1 MLFQVTLVRLLL
13 VCAGEAFLTDNS
25 TLRPVQIVRSPV
37 QILFPASART
47 ARNATLD
54 FHSNRT
60 IFHRKRRKYERF
72 SSTARNVSL
81 FNSNTVDQLGTLS
94 HHKRL
99 HPLDDE
105 SIFVPD
111 DLIFEPHKDLSVLY
125 PNSHWLDPCKAHAY
139 HGDIA
144 LDSEESQAMTLR
156 QIALSD
162 HPIQNWDDIQET
174 SVVRE
179 SLEAQPSISTSQ
191 TVPPSPSKAASVSL
205 ETKSQ
210 SVISAKP
217 QGSLLSNE
225 NDKTQDLR
233 RKRQQNQ
240 RRLWGRKFRRRTR
253 RIQQFNHKR
262 SNTREK
268 EHKSMNIRSLTPD
281 HRRKYKRLLLRFQMI
296 RKKLREMQQKH
307 RLSRWHLAG
316 KSSHQ
321 AVRAPQLV
329 RKTIRYQN
337 DFVPVQSK
345 RTRRTKRA
353 ATAYVS
359 RTWPNGVIP
368 YIIEANF
375 SSETKATIVKA
386 MRHWENYTCLSF
398 VEREPH
404 HKSYIV
410 FTEKACGC
418 CSYVGRRSEDE
429 PQAISIGKNCDK
441 KGIVIHELGHVIGFW
456 HEHTRPDR
464 DDHVDILL
472 ENVVDGQDFN
482 FKKMDP
488 SEVNSLGEPYDYSS
502 IMHYAKG
509 TFAKANKDE
518 TIRPKPCCP
527 RPPIGQRIQLSP
539 GDVRQA
545 NKLYSCPACGRT
557 LLEPSGTFSSPQ
569 MAWKIDGGLNLVNS
583 SYLSNSVGQ
592 EQFYH
597 SGGALSVAHLLPDD
611 NSYIYHPYQPTSGG
625 HIDGMV
631 DHGLSGMVNDQT
643 QHPSQSPKHSSKYF
657 TPADKFSIAGDPPSQ
672 KSMYISSSALG
683 FTSASP
689 ILCQWRITA
698 ASGERIRL
706 NFTHMDVSG
715 PISHNTHQ
723 SSVLS
728 DLHNDLQRAYE
739 LTHRPNSPVSCIN
752 DYIEIRDGYYSSS
765 RLLGRFCGQH
775 IPASVISTGSRL
787 WLEYR
792 RSAGSLSTGFI
803 ADYEVQLVTRYL
815 PIFVHVDIAI
825 CGGELQMES
834 GTLNSPQYPESYR
847 PSKECV
853 WQIIV
858 PVGYSVALSFHS
870 FQLEK
875 HDTCVYDYL
884 EIRDGL
890 TESAPLLKK
899 LCGSQLPAPIK
910 STNNVM
916 TVKFVSDSSV
926 EKQGFTATFQKEFD
940 ECKTLKHGC
949 SHTCVNTLGG
959 YRCQCEIGYEL
970 HPDGKRCEESHPQC
984 NYDLV
989 VAYDGLSKTAPVLGQ
1004 YCGSRKPAPIIST
1017 QNKLL
1022 LTFKSDSSVQR
1033 KGFRAQHTTVCGGH
1047 LMAEQSAQNLYS
1059 HAQFGDLDYEPH
1071 QQCYWSIS
1079 PKLENQTVLLRFL
1092 FFELE
1097 QRDSCTFDSLRV
1109 FDGSDSKGKLFGS
1122 YCGNKIPTTFVAES
1136 GQLYMEFVSDEAI
1149 GNKGFQ
1155 IQYQMIP
1162 YGYSLP
1168 DSDRASAKT
1177 VDSFTQTSK
1186 AAVYY
1191 GKNEMLQQYQPAYGS
1206 RYLFPPAWGTGRI
1219 RYFSDGRSAS
1229 ALRQSRKQGGWSSS
1243 PTGTNDANFYRQNSN
1258 ENSGYLRP
1266 VHNSRPWRFSY
1277 AYAEPATNGPTV
1289 NLDSVRQAER
1299 SSRTTNRGPAGRLRT
1314 HQSNHISPTVDRGT
1328 SPASSKSGSAW
1339 YVRPGRVNRGQ
1350 ELPIMHRVIH
1360 PHNQMTRTPSSY
1372 IHNSPQSLHTRY
1384 SSPERRVSRNTQSRE
1399 NNHPTF
1405 SFNVMAARD
1414 ASSYH
1419 SGSSR
1424 PRYYKSRSIINS
1436 PIYRYPQNKAY
1447 GRKQR

>member
-1 MLFQVTLVRLLL
+1 GF
-13 VCAGEAFLTDNS
+13 S
-25 TLRPVQIVRSPV
+25 
-37 QILFPASART
+37 
-47 ARNATLD
+47 
-54 FHSNRT
+54 
-60 IFHRKRRKYERF
+60 RKR
-72 SSTARNVSL
+72 L
-81 FNSNTVDQLGTLS
+81 
-94 HHKRL
+94 
-99 HPLDDE
+99 
-105 SIFVPD
+105 
-111 DLIFEPHKDLSVLY
+111 
-125 PNSHWLDPCKAHAY
+125 
-139 HGDIA
+139 
-144 LDSEESQAMTLR
+144 
-156 QIALSD
+156 
-162 HPIQNWDDIQET
+162 
-174 SVVRE
+174 
-179 SLEAQPSISTSQ
+179 Q
-191 TVPPSPSKAASVSL
+191 TH
-205 ETKSQ
+205 E
-210 SVISAKP
+210 
-217 QGSLLSNE
+217 
-225 NDKTQDLR
+225 
-233 RKRQQNQ
+233 
-240 RRLWGRKFRRRTR
+240 RLWGQKFRRRIR
-253 RIQQFNHKR
+253 RLQHFNRKR
-262 SNTREK
+262 SNTRQK
-268 EHKSMNIRSLTPD
+268 ERSSLDMRSLKSD
-281 HRRKYKRLLLRFQMI
+281 HRRKYKRLLSRLQMI
-296 RKKLREMQQKH
+296 RRKLRGMEQRH
-307 RLSRWHLAG
+307 RFSPWHLTS

-321 AVRAPQLV
+321 AVPDSQPV
-329 RKTIRYQN
+329 RETVLYQN

-569 MAWKIDGGLNLVNS
+569 MAWKIEGGLNLVNS

-611 NSYIYHPYQPTSGG
+611 NSYIYHPYQPTSGS

-631 DHGLSGMVNDQT
+631 DHGLSGMVNDQA
-643 QHPSQSPKHSSKYF
+643 QHPSQSPQYSPTYF
-657 TPADKFSIAGDPPSQ
+657 TPADKFSIAGEPPSQ
-672 KSMYISSSALG
+672 NPMYLSSSALG

-715 PISHNTHQ
+715 PIPHNAHQ

-803 ADYEVQLVTRYL
+803 ADYE
-815 PIFVHVDIAI
+815 AI

-884 EIRDGL
+884 EVRDGL

-970 HPDGKRCEESHPQC
+970 HPDGKRCEDACGGVINEANGTIQTPSFPDLYPPNKNCIWKIVAPPKSYIFLNFSHFDLEGRNQACKYDFINVYSGPTDNQQKIGNFCGDHIPDPITSHTNELSIEFYSDNSVQRTGFRAVFVTDLDECADNNGGCQHLCRNTIGSYHCACRPGYKLYGKYKCKENVKTGCQQEITSPDGEIITPNWPNEYPVKQHCQWKITVTPGHRVKIIFADFDLESHPQC

-1047 LMAEQSAQNLYS
+1047 LMAEQSVQNLYS

-1122 YCGNKIPTTFVAES
+1122 YCGSKIPTTFVAES

-1155 IQYQMIP
+1155 VQYQMIP
-1162 YGYSLP
+1162 YGYNLP

-1229 ALRQSRKQGGWSSS
+1229 VLRQSRKQGSWSSN
-1243 PTGTNDANFYRQNSN
+1243 PTGTANSNFYRENSN

-1277 AYAEPATNGPTV
+1277 AYAESATNGQTA

-1299 SSRTTNRGPAGRLRT
+1299 SSHSTNRGPVESLRT
-1314 HQSNHISPTVDRGT
+1314 YQSSHISSTANRDT
-1328 SPASSKSGSAW
+1328 SPTSSKSGSAW
-1339 YVRPGRVNRGQ
+1339 YVRPGRVNRGH
-1350 ELPIMHRVIH
+1350 EMPIMHRVIH
-1360 PHNQMTRTPSSY
+1360 PHNQMTLPPSSY

-1384 SSPERRVSRNTQSRE
+1384 SSSERRVSRNTYRRE

-1405 SFNVMAARD
+1405 SFNVMSARD
-1414 ASSYH
+1414 ASSYQ
-1419 SGSSR
+1419 SR
-1424 PRYYKSRSIINS
+1424 SWSPRYYKSRSLINS
-1436 PIYRYPQNKAY
+1436 PIYRYPQNNAY